1 MSDLP
6 CPRSIFK
13 YVWMLT
19 SLIEGREVSLE
30 EVVEMLLRA
39 MRQHSIPRKRQIDQ
53 TVDRLNEHP
62 P

>member
-1 MSDLP
+1 
-6 CPRSIFK
+6 
-13 YVWMLT
+13 MLT